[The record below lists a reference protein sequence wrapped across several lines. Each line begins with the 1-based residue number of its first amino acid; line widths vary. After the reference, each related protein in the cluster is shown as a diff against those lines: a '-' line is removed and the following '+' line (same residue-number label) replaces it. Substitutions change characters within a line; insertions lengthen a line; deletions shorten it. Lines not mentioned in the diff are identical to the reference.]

1 MTQTVHGYAARDTG
15 GHLSPFSFE
24 RRDLREDDVQIDIL
38 YCGVCHSDLHQA
50 TIGAGAIT
58 RWYPAMKS
66 SAVCAKWAPKSVN
79 SKQAI

>member
-1 MTQTVHGYAARDTG
+1 MDKSKYFFVGGFFSIAVYATVICIKH
-15 GHLSPFSFE
+15 
-24 RRDLREDDVQIDIL
+24 
-38 YCGVCHSDLHQA
+38 A